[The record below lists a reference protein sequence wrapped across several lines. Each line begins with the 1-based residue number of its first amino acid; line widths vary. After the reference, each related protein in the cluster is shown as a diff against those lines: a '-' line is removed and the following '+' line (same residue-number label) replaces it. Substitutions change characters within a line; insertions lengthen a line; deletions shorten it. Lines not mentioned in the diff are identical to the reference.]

1 MNNNGSETA
10 QSAQKDEEF
19 EAWWDNGG
27 TSSLRTASR
36 YHEDAHFH
44 AKRGWD
50 AHAERVKDDA
60 EQLRVQL
67 AGCSVA
73 ALGGTNDTA
82 KRGDY
87 GWSPAYQDVLDLRR
101 RHDIAKDVIEAVAK
115 MCDTPGPSQAWTESC
130 YKVEREYAR
139 LTEQDGKGNE

>member
-50 AHAERVKDDA
+50 AHAERVKD
-60 EQLRVQL
+60 
-67 AGCSVA
+67 
-73 ALGGTNDTA
+73 
-82 KRGDY
+82 
-87 GWSPAYQDVLDLRR
+87 
-101 RHDIAKDVIEAVAK
+101 VIEAAKDFVAFLARHDDQMTYEANIK
-115 MCDTPGPSQAWTESC
+115 GMVDPLMSAVG
-130 YKVEREYAR
+130 R
-139 LTEQDGKGNE
+139 LTEQDKT